1 MTEAISAQAGALLIH
16 YSFDIS
22 RDTVEE
28 LLSEWLAIY
37 PAYWLRLA
45 VVEALYQG
53 RYKTVSVEQI
63 LVLWQRRGQPLYHF
77 NHEFESLVCSSY
89 PLDSTAEVAVI
100 SGENEIQNDPQHDM
114 DLSEWQVP
122 SAAELP
128 PRQFGELMPGKDRAG
143 ELISGPS
150 DREFTILNLTGNSPE
165 NLSNQEV
172 IANFKSGE
180 SDRDNSETENIEKL
194 NHPIK
199 HTDFYTKLKAVATEA
214 KKKDRNH

>member
-1 MTEAISAQAGALLIH
+1 MTEAMSAQAGALLIH

-28 LLSEWLAIY
+28 LLGEWLAVY
-37 PAYWLRLA
+37 PPYWLRLA

-63 LVLWQRRGQPLYHF
+63 LVMWQRRGQPLYHF

-89 PLDSTAEVAVI
+89 PLDSSAEVAVV
-100 SGENEIQNDPQHDM
+100 SGEDEMQNDR

-128 PRQFGELMPGKDRAG
+128 PRQFAELMPEKDRVE
-143 ELISGPS
+143 ELISDAS
-150 DREFTILNLTGNSPE
+150 DREFTILNLTGNRAES
-165 NLSNQEV
+165 LSNQEV

-180 SDRDNSETENIEKL
+180 SDRDNSEIESMEKL
-194 NHPIK
+194 SHPIK
-199 HTDFYTKLKAVATEA
+199 HTDFYSKLKAVATEA
-214 KKKDRNH
+214 KKKDRNRS

>member
-28 LLSEWLAIY
+28 LLGEWLAVY

-63 LVLWQRRGQPLYHF
+63 LVMWQRRGQPLYHF

-89 PLDSTAEVAVI
+89 PLDSSAEVAVV
-100 SGENEIQNDPQHDM
+100 SGEDEMQNDT

-128 PRQFGELMPGKDRAG
+128 PRQFAELMPVKDRVE
-143 ELISGPS
+143 ELISDAS
-150 DREFTILNLTGNSPE
+150 DREFTILNLTGNRAES
-165 NLSNQEV
+165 LSNQEV

-180 SDRDNSETENIEKL
+180 SDRDNSETENMEKL
-194 NHPIK
+194 SHPIK

>member
-28 LLSEWLAIY
+28 LLGEWLAIY

-100 SGENEIQNDPQHDM
+100 SDRHDSQDEI
-114 DLSEWQVP
+114 DLAEWQVP
-122 SAAELP
+122 SASELP
-128 PRQFGELMPGKDRAG
+128 PRQFAELMPEKDRVE
-143 ELISGPS
+143 ELISDAS
-150 DREFTILNLTGNSPE
+150 DREFTILNLTGNRAES
-165 NLSNQEV
+165 LSNQEV